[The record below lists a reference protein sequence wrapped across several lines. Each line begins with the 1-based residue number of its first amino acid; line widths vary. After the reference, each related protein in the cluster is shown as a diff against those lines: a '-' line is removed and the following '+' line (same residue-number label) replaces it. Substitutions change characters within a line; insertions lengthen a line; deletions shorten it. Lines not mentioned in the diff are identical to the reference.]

1 MASSLSCWARKILMV
16 RESLFNG
23 GKEVAGDYRL
33 GQEVIRDRL
42 EGSHRGRDVGM
53 TGKEYNRQRL
63 AKIY

>member
-1 MASSLSCWARKILMV
+1 MV